1 MLLRMVATPWAAGGI
16 TSGLQGRRR
25 GASAAALRAR
35 GASSGQGASAGRV
48 RPPDRRRRAPAG
60 HRQAVGHAT
69 RETSAKTS
77 GRDTHRNRSS
87 RSSPSASAGRS
98 PWFIRRA
105 QVDAA
110 GLGADARGRAEA
122 DESAPARLA
131 GRSPRPVP
139 AARLSAAAPR
149 PGRTVRRPVPRG
161 ISRPDDGTA
170 GSSAPGFCLST
181 ATAATESRCSA
192 TSRCTCDPP
201 GCSAVSTRTPMMAPS
216 YSRRLCVILQAMPP
230 SARVQRRH
238 PHVLRRPPCLM
249 LRAATRRGPN
259 YAPARQAC
267 GPPAFVRAGRGRRR
281 RAGRGSGR

>member
-48 RPPDRRRRAPAG
+48 RPPDRPRRAPAG

-139 AARLSAAAPR
+139 
-149 PGRTVRRPVPRG
+149 RG

-216 YSRRLCVILQAMPP
+216 YSRRLCVISQAMPP